1 MWKKKLQEIA
11 DEKNLYGEKIND
23 GATTEAIQR
32 FLKEVKSE
40 LNVDLPNEYVRFLE
54 IINGVEFNG
63 FILYGIDQYL
73 QNEEQNQL
81 VNGLIDYNKIWY
93 ENEWQKQ
100 YVFLGESNISWYI
113 YDLVERTY
121 YQLDNPSG
129 RKIQAFNNLEH
140 LLVQLLSDALA

>member
-121 YQLDNPSG
+121 YQLDN
-129 RKIQAFNNLEH
+129 H
-140 LLVQLLSDALA
+140 TLLQYLLYYQICKYHSKR